1 LLVSNRTHV
10 STQEEQTKRQTDG
23 TSDQWDSS
31 SNSVNDEET
40 EDQGADKLDGT
51 VDSGGEERVLGTNE
65 SELLKD
71 FGRVV
76 VDGLDTR
83 EGLEEDQSH
92 TEQEP
97 LSVVVDDKELLGDP
111 EQTRVSS
118 ESSLGLDTLGD
129 FVQLESEVR
138 VVLGDTT
145 DSGKILDGL
154 LTLVDHQQPSRGFGD
169 EEGTDQEESSGEE
182 LDEHGEL
189 PLKPVRR
196 EGGLDG
202 VVDPESTEGT
212 DLNEDVEETNETSS
226 NGGRSELG
234 EVDGNDQGQETDGET
249 SEESTKAEDG
259 LQEGR
264 ETGVVSC
271 LDRARKQYSQAR
283 FVDSR

>member
-1 LLVSNRTHV
+1 ML
-10 STQEEQTKRQTDG
+10 
-23 TSDQWDSS
+23 
-31 SNSVNDEET
+31 
-40 EDQGADKLDGT
+40 EDD
-51 VDSGGEERVLGTNE
+51 
-65 SELLKD
+65 
-71 FGRVV
+71 GRVI
-76 VDGLDTR
+76 VDGLNTR

-154 LTLVDHQQPSRGFGD
+154 LTLVDHQQPSRGLGD

>member
-1 LLVSNRTHV
+1 ML
-10 STQEEQTKRQTDG
+10 
-23 TSDQWDSS
+23 
-31 SNSVNDEET
+31 
-40 EDQGADKLDGT
+40 EDD
-51 VDSGGEERVLGTNE
+51 
-65 SELLKD
+65 
-71 FGRVV
+71 GRVI
-76 VDGLDTR
+76 VDGLNTR